1 MREYSCTWQD
11 DRWPAVSSNGD
22 LAPSLPPH
30 PNRPQTTN
38 ILPEPGEL
46 AARIAEAKNS
56 AQLLL
61 QFVESTPEGEMDDND
76 LIKEFVDRCRTSSRV
91 IQTFIHSTHPAPDQ
105 ETLLTLIETNDEISA
120 AISSQQRAMHK
131 ARKSRGS
138 STPSSSNVNSP
149 SPPSTSDRVASGART
164 GPTRA
169 TQGPGSPDPSAP
181 LIELPSVR
189 MSNIPSHPAPA
200 AAPAPRVDSGRY
212 EYNAAAFEVQN
223 PFADDYATTDADRY
237 RQNNTNTNTE
247 HASHPDRAPGQPAQ
261 PAEHGR

>member
-1 MREYSCTWQD
+1 M
-11 DRWPAVSSNGD
+11 
-22 LAPSLPPH
+22 
-30 PNRPQTTN
+30 N
-38 ILPEPGEL
+38 ILPEPAEL
-46 AARIAEAKNS
+46 AARIAEGKNS

-61 QFVESTPEGEMDDND
+61 QFVESTPEGDMDDND
-76 LIKEFVDRCRTSSRV
+76 LIKEFVDRCRTSSRL

-120 AISSQQRAMHK
+120 ALSSQQRAMHK

-149 SPPSTSDRVASGART
+149 SPPSTSDRAASGARN

-169 TQGPGSPDPSAP
+169 VQGPGSPDPSAP

-200 AAPAPRVDSGRY
+200 ATPAPRVTSGERY

-237 RQNNTNTNTE
+237 RQNNTNTE
-247 HASHPDRAPGQPAQ
+247 HALRPDRAPAQ